1 MGVGSNPTSDK
12 VFLESFPKDRLPQIY
27 NGAWLPRNKLQLA
40 IMQEK
45 FNANGYGSS
54 TFSSERGH

>member
-12 VFLESFPKDRLPQIY
+12 VSLESFQKDRLQIY

-45 FNANGYGSS
+45 FNANGYGSF